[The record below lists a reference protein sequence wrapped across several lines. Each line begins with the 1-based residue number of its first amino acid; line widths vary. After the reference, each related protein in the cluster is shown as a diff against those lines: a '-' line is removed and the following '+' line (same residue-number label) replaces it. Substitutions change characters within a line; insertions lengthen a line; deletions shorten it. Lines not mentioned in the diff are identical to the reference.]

1 MGWGG
6 KGMWVILRRN
16 WGKALFYRGREG
28 FVGLMHLECGGH
40 KDTCERGKSA

>member
-1 MGWGG
+1 MR
-6 KGMWVILRRN
+6 VVLRRN
-16 WGKALFYRGREG
+16 WGKIILCRGRQG